1 MIGESSSRA
10 IGVAGVSLGKYAIYI
25 SIVLN
30 LVYAF
35 LYAVKLNNLDVGLMG
50 IGFALLALMLQYSAV
65 KSCNSIMHLMR
76 ATTFRMSSRSFFDS
90 MVIIM
95 FMGGVVL
102 LAVCA
107 VVAIR
112 TANIPVMIAGFALFL
127 AFEEMGVIL
136 LHPES
141 MGITFTK
148 SARVGEEAIAIISF
162 IWMLPMRYVSSIF
175 GTGVTLSTVGT
186 IAAFYLFFQ
195 EKQDPEILAIS
206 PSFHVALLSGST
218 ALVCAAYPILSYVYF
233 LFAFVWIDLVQ
244 SILEIPRK
252 LDRQTSSSRTNGES
266 SHSDAI
272 RVGDADAQISG

>member
-1 MIGESSSRA
+1 MLLR
-10 IGVAGVSLGKYAIYI
+10 SLPGW
-25 SIVLN
+25 
-30 LVYAF
+30 
-35 LYAVKLNNLDVGLMG
+35 
-50 IGFALLALMLQYSAV
+50 
-65 KSCNSIMHLMR
+65 
-76 ATTFRMSSRSFFDS
+76 MSSRSFFDS

-112 TANIPVMIAGFALFL
+112 TANIPVMIVGFALFL

-252 LDRQTSSSRTNGES
+252 LDRQTSSSKTNGES
-266 SHSDAI
+266 TPSDAI